1 MADSYQVDPTALNE
15 TAKGIGDAIGELK
28 KLGIA
33 EGAEVG
39 RGFSNIALTGMQVGN
54 GDLQGALQN
63 FCDRWSWQV
72 RRLVHDGNDIA
83 QKLHL
88 SAGRYYDQEQYTSG
102 ALKDLANAA
111 IGNPDLTDKQVEGES
126 WDTVLGNNPY
136 TQIRGAD
143 YSQQSLNQAM
153 LDSKAA
159 WESTGADMLNSN
171 PELKAL
177 NELPGNG
184 AAVTGDEAKRLEA
197 EAEKNRALAQQ
208 MGDHR

>member
-1 MADSYQVDPTALNE
+1 MDPAALKA
-15 TAKGIGDAIGELK
+15 TGDGIKEAIDELK
-28 KLGIA
+28 KLGIV

-63 FCDRWSWQV
+63 FCDRWAWQV

-88 SAGRYYDQEQYTSG
+88 SAGMYYDQEQYTSG
-102 ALKDLANAA
+102 AFKDLANAA
-111 IGNPDLTDKQVEGES
+111 IGNPNLTDKQVEGES

-153 LDSKAA
+153 VDSKAA
-159 WESTGADMLNSN
+159 WESTGADMLNSDPRARLLNALTGPNN
-171 PELKAL
+171 P
-177 NELPGNG
+177 NE
-184 AAVTGDEAKRLEA
+184 AEAKRLEA